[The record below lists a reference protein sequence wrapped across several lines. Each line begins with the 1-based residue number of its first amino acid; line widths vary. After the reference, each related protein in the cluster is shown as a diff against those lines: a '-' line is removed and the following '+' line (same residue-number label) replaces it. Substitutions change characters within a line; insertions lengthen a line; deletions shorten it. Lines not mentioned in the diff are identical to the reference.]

1 MQATGKVFTESATK
15 GFSVI
20 EVLETSQAEGFRELF
35 GNHSD
40 GCTSRAGIK
49 TTFQS
54 LVCNS
59 LDVQALV
66 SRFNLLVICSRNK
79 FREQVAKIATDTKS
93 STIKGK
99 YQHNTKEWNTI
110 DR

>member
-1 MQATGKVFTESATK
+1 MSLQAHGKVFTESATK

-59 LDVQALV
+59 LVTRWMYKPLSVDL
-66 SRFNLLVICSRNK
+66 ICL
-79 FREQVAKIATDTKS
+79 
-93 STIKGK
+93 
-99 YQHNTKEWNTI
+99 
-110 DR
+110 